1 MTVYNTSV
9 YRHGSRSWQW
19 SVNLTSCDMFENHEK
34 NRRERNRN
42 RERGQSNISKIDDE
56 FYK

>member
-19 SVNLTSCDMFENHEK
+19 SVNLTSCDMFENGK

-42 RERGQSNISKIDDE
+42 REKTI
-56 FYK
+56 